1 MSQFELLNR
10 RNRLSVATND
20 PNQSP
25 FLIQPNTGF
34 DGIVGI
40 GTANNINCTGSLLY
54 TGRHILTVAHC
65 FNQDNGAANLNPNS
79 ANYTVFFDLSSGRVS
94 VEVKQVFI
102 HPSWTADFDNNYD
115 IAIIE
120 LAENAP
126 AAADRYS
133 IYTGSDEIG
142 QVFEKVGY
150 GVGGT
155 GFLGEDSSDALSI
168 KRRGRN
174 RYDSFSQVFNENP
187 QSNIIPNTQLA
198 YDFDSGLPEND
209 AFGVEY
215 NIRDLGV
222 GIEEIGI
229 SSGDS
234 GSPGFIQG
242 KIAGLS
248 SFGQSPMS
256 AGVDVTENNDTSFG
270 EFFSDTRVSIYA
282 PWIEETIALSNQ
294 GNDLI
299 EGTVLADQLNGN
311 QGNDHILGMAGN
323 DTLFGGKNNDTIAGG
338 VGEDLLLGNLGD
350 DFISGEV
357 GNDEIYGGKGND
369 QLIGGLG
376 NDTLSGDGGQ
386 DNLVGNE
393 GSDLFILSSQFAV
406 NDLNLADQV
415 IDFMPN
421 DRIGLTAD
429 LTIDRVSLESTNFAE
444 QTGILIRNSLSNQI
458 LGFVN
463 QASLAEV
470 QASII
475 FI

>member
-1 MSQFELLNR
+1 MSQFKLLNR
-10 RNRLSVATND
+10 RNRLSVATDN
-20 PNQSP
+20 PNQSQ
-25 FLIQPNTGF
+25 FLIQPDTGF

-65 FNQDNGAANLNPNS
+65 FNQENGAANLSPNS
-79 ANYTVFFDLSSGRVS
+79 ANYTVFFDLSSGRVNIA
-94 VEVKQVFI
+94 VKQVFI

-115 IAIIE
+115 IAIVE

-126 AAADRYS
+126 PEADRYS
-133 IYTGSDEIG
+133 VYTGSDEIG

-150 GVGGT
+150 GIGGT
-155 GFLGEDSSDALSI
+155 GFLGEDNSDVLSI
-168 KRRGRN
+168 KRQGKN

-215 NIRDLGV
+215 NIPDLGV

-248 SFGQSPMS
+248 SFGQSPMT
-256 AGVDVTENNDTSFG
+256 AGVDVTEDNDTSFG

-282 PWIEETIALSNQ
+282 EWIEETIALSNQ

-299 EGTVLADQLNGN
+299 EGTEFADQLNGN
-311 QGNDHILGMAGN
+311 QGNDQILGMAGN
-323 DTLFGGKNNDTIAGG
+323 DTLFGGKNNDTIEGG
-338 VGEDLLLGNLGD
+338 AGEDLLLGNLGD
-350 DFISGEV
+350 DFISGDV
-357 GNDEIYGGKGND
+357 GNDGIYGGKGND
-369 QLIGGLG
+369 KLIGGLG

-393 GSDLFILSSQFAV
+393 GSDLFILSNQFAV
-406 NDLNLADQV
+406 DDLNLADRV
-415 IDFMPN
+415 TDFTSN
-421 DRIGLTAD
+421 DLISLTSE
-429 LTIDRVSLESTNFAE
+429 LTIDQVSLESTSFGE
-444 QTGILIRNSLSNQI
+444 QTGILIRNSSSNQI
-458 LGFVN
+458 LGFVS
-463 QASLAEV
+463 QGSLTEV
-470 QASII
+470 QARLI